1 MIILFNPRSSASGKP
16 ILPMS
21 LLSIGAV
28 LEGWQDYQIV
38 DGNLIDDPYELLR
51 TEIVRTGADILAIT
65 VMPGRQV
72 RQARD
77 VSRALKAEFPQLTIV
92 WGGYFPTM
100 YSNASLSTPYV
111 DFLLRG
117 HCEEAFVALLKAL
130 AGSTGRRNQ
139 AGLSWRDPASG
150 EIQHNPIG
158 PVPDLNHLPD
168 YPYHRLPMERY
179 VLNTFLGSRT
189 LSHHAS
195 YGCPFTCNFCGVVN
209 MVNGRYSAQN
219 PATLER
225 SVDTL
230 VNRYGANA
238 LQFYDNNFFVS
249 ESRSAEICE
258 RLRKYA
264 IAWWTYGRVDT
275 LMKYSDRTWSLMRDS
290 GLKMV
295 YLGAEAGSDET
306 LERMNK
312 GGKQTTDL
320 TLEIARRMRAHG
332 IVPEM
337 SFVIGCPPDPEADI
351 DRTFRFIRRIMEV
364 NDVAEIILYPYTPVP
379 VEGQLYDEAKA
390 AGFAF
395 PETLDEWASPKWI
408 QYSERTTAAL
418 PWLLPDVQRKIGDF
432 QRVLQ
437 ATYPTITDPQLRG
450 FRRGALRLLGGWRYR
465 LQFYRYPVELRV
477 WNRLFPYRRPEVT
490 GF

>member
-1 MIILFNPRSSASGKP
+1 
-16 ILPMS
+16 MS

-28 LEGWQDYQIV
+28 LEGWQDYRIV
-38 DGNLIDDPYELLR
+38 DGNLCDDPLAALR
-51 TEIVRTGADILAIT
+51 TEIVRSGAEILATT

-77 VSRALKAEFPQLTIV
+77 VSNTLKAEFPQLTIV

-100 YSNASLSTPYV
+100 YPEASLSVPYV

-117 HCEEAFVALLKAL
+117 HSEETFVALVKAL
-130 AGSTGRRNQ
+130 GSRTGWRNQ
-139 AGLSWRDPASG
+139 AGLSWRDPDSNT
-150 EIQHNPIG
+150 IMHNPIG
-158 PVPDLNHLPD
+158 PVPDLNQLPN

-209 MVNGRYSAQN
+209 MVNGRYSAQS
-219 PATLER
+219 PETLER
-225 SVDTL
+225 SVNTL
-230 VNRYGANA
+230 VRTYGADA

-258 RLRKYA
+258 RIKKYD

-275 LMKYSDRTWSLMRDS
+275 LMKYSDKTWALMRDS
-290 GLKMV
+290 GLKMI
-295 YLGAEAGSDET
+295 YIGAEAGSDET
-306 LERMNK
+306 LDRMNK

-320 TLEIARRMRAHG
+320 TIEIARRMRAHG

-351 DRTFRFIRRIMEV
+351 DRTFRFIRRIKEV

-408 QYSERTTAAL
+408 QFSERTTAAL
-418 PWLLPDVQRKIGDF
+418 PWLALATQRKIGNF
-432 QRVLQ
+432 QRVLH
-437 ATYPTITDPQLRG
+437 AAYPTGTDPQLIG
-450 FRRGALRLLGGWRYR
+450 ARRALLRIAGMWRYK
-465 LQFYRYPVELRV
+465 LQFYRNPIELKIL
-477 WNRLFPYRRPEVT
+477 NRIFPYNRPEVT